1 MDDAARLDG
10 AGEFYIY
17 RRIILPLSGPA
28 LVTLAIFH
36 FMYNWNDFLWP
47 LVITTSTDMETLPA
61 GLALFMGQH
70 VVEYS
75 LLCAGAAL
83 ALAPLIIAF
92 FFAQRY
98 FVQGITLGAVK
109 E

>member
-1 MDDAARLDG
+1 MLRQFFSNLPRELDDAARIDG

-28 LVTLAIFH
+28 LVRLLIGNADS
-36 FMYNWNDFLWP
+36 MR
-47 LVITTSTDMETLPA
+47 TLPA

-70 VVEYS
+70 VVEYAV
-75 LLCAGAAL
+75 LMAGATL
-83 ALAPLIIAF
+83 ALAPLFIAF
-92 FFAQRY
+92 LFAQKY
-98 FVQGITLGAVK
+98 FVQGIAMTGLK